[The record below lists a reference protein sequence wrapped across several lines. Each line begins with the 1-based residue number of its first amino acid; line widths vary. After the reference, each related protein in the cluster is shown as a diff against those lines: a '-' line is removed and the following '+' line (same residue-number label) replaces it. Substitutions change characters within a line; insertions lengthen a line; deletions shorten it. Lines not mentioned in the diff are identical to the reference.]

1 MARKRYPIHRI
12 TPTAYEVV
20 SQLDADDRF
29 QPRILDARLADE
41 PAGMIV
47 LSIRD
52 RDDQQIAF
60 MAEQW
65 PSIRDAVDR
74 LAAHVGHKSA
84 TPRA

>member
-12 TPTAYEVV
+12 TPTAYEVA
-20 SQLDADDRF
+20 SQLDADDRY

-52 RDDQQIAF
+52 RDDQQVAF

-65 PSIRDAVDR
+65 PSIREAVDR
-74 LAAHVGHKSA
+74 LAAHVGHKAA